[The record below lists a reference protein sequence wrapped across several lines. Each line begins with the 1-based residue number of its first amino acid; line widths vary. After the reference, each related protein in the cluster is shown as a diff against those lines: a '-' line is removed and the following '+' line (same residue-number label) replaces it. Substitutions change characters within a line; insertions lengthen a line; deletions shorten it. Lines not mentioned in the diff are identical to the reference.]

1 MVIGSDSNPSS
12 AQRGRS
18 EAPPEVGRR
27 WDQ

>member
-27 WDQ
+27 